1 MPMEKEI
8 TEPVDMCRSDG
19 RLNALAVGWSR
30 RPVHNT
36 ELRGFP
42 GRNKRFDYW
51 CVASPDVVVA
61 FSVSDIDYR
70 SGISTFFLDRSTK
83 TSFSTGEARWFRPNS
98 TMRAQWGS
106 RPIEFRGE
114 AIDVVIEPR
123 ADDIV
128 LTVRS
133 ERLTADITVDAW
145 EGHESM
151 GVVVPWS
158 GKTFQYT
165 RKDNCLA
172 ARGTVTADGVEYEL
186 RSTTTIA
193 TMDHGRGRWPYNT
206 LWNWASASGTTDGQ
220 QIGLQFGGKWTVG
233 TPSTENSLRI
243 DGRVEKISEEL
254 DWSYDTDNWM
264 APWRI
269 RGSRVDVT
277 FHPEYHR
284 HSKLDRGVLLAR
296 EDQVFG
302 SFSGHIVS
310 SNGNTYRVHDL
321 FGWAEEVHRR
331 W

>member
-1 MPMEKEI
+1 MEKEI
-8 TEPVDMCRSDG
+8 TAPVDMCLPDG
-19 RLNALAVGWSR
+19 RLNTLAVGWSR

-70 SGISTFFLDRSTK
+70 SGVSTFFLDRRTG
-83 TSFSTGEARWFRPNS
+83 TSFSTGQARWFRPNP
-98 TMRAQWGS
+98 TMREPWGS
-106 RPIEFRGE
+106 RPIESRGE
-114 AIDVVIEPR
+114 TMDVVIEPR
-123 ADDIV
+123 AGEIV
-128 LTVRS
+128 LMIRS
-133 ERLTADITVDAW
+133 ERLTVDIVVDAPD
-145 EGHESM
+145 GHESM

-158 GKTFQYT
+158 GRTFQYT
-165 RKDNCLA
+165 RKNNCMA
-172 ARGTVTADGVEYEL
+172 ARGTVMADGTEYRVE
-186 RSTTTIA
+186 SASTIA

-206 LWNWASASGTTDGQ
+206 VWNWASASGETDGH

-254 DWSYDTDNWM
+254 DWSYDAGDWM

-284 HSKLDRGVLLAR
+284 HSKLDRVILLAR

-302 SFSGHIVS
+302 SFSGDIVS
-310 SNGNTYRVHDL
+310 SNGETYRVQNL